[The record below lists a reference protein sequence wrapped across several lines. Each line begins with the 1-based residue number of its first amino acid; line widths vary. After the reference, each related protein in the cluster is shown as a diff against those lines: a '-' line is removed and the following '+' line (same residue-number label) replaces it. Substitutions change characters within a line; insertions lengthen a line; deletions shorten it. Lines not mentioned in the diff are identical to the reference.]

1 MSRRLLLFFTKA
13 EENRRARKRN
23 QIPAKAK
30 GMTTGHGGRV
40 VGVSFAGENV
50 QGLGKNKPL
59 LFVGFASDGRRFF
72 GAEQKQTAGHER
84 QRRLKKA
91 RLEKS

>member
-1 MSRRLLLFFTKA
+1 VSRRLLLFFTKA

-50 QGLGKNKPL
+50 QGLGEKQ
-59 LFVGFASDGRRFF
+59 ASSFRRFRF
-72 GAEQKQTAGHER
+72 
-84 QRRLKKA
+84 
-91 RLEKS
+91 

>member
-1 MSRRLLLFFTKA
+1 LLWFFTNAK
-13 EENRRARKRN
+13 ENRRARRRIWK
-23 QIPAKAK
+23 PAKAK

-40 VGVSFAGENV
+40 VGVVFAGENI
-50 QGLGKNKPL
+50 GGPWGNKSF
-59 LFVGFASDGRRFF
+59 LFVGFAPDCRRFF